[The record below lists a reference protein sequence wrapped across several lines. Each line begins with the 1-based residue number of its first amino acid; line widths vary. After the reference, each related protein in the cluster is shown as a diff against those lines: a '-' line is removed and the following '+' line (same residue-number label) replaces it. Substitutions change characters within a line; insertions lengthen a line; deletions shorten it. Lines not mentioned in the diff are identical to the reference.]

1 MKITVESLSPVER
14 KLAIEVPPERVTK
27 ELDKAYVSVGRRAKL
42 PGFRPGHIPR
52 SVLERNF
59 KHEVERDV
67 AERLVNLTF
76 VEAAQEKGIDP
87 VATPNVSLE
96 GPLVPGAEFKY
107 TAKVEVRPEI
117 APKDYRGLVVTRT
130 VAEVTDAAV
139 DAELEKLR
147 DRFGS
152 LEAVEGRDV
161 AEEGDW
167 AVIDH
172 DGSIDGKPFEGSA
185 AEGVSVRAAQG
196 KIEEGNISQLVGKK
210 VGETIE
216 FDEPFTPDH
225 RNEQLRGKIAHMK
238 VTLRGLRFRQLPKLD
253 DDFARQVGVKGLE
266 TLDGL
271 KGRIRADLEKREKR
285 KTDADFKDALIK
297 AALARNDFEV
307 PPSMV
312 ERAIDN
318 MLEST
323 VERFSR
329 MGLDVA
335 QLDLDVARLRADL
348 REQALLQV
356 RGSLFLDAVAS
367 AEKIEVGPDDLQA
380 ELARLADENGVPL
393 VKIQQQ
399 MRSAEARSALQGRVR
414 EDKALSLLAESAS
427 VTAGQ
432 AKRS

>member
-1 MKITVESLSPVER
+1 MKINVENISPVER
-14 KLAIEVPPERVTK
+14 KLSIEVSPERVTK
-27 ELDKAYVSVGRRAKL
+27 ELDKAYQGVGRRAKL

-52 SVLERNF
+52 AVLERNF

-76 VEAAQEKGIDP
+76 AEAAQEKGIEP

-96 GPLVPGAEFKY
+96 GPLVPGAEFKF

-117 APKDYRGLVVTRT
+117 APRDYRGLAVTRT
-130 VAEVTDAAV
+130 VTAVTEEAV
-139 DAELEKLR
+139 GAELEKLR
-147 DRFGS
+147 ERFGS
-152 LEAVEGRDV
+152 LEPLEGREV

-172 DGSIDGKPFEGSA
+172 EGAIDGKPFEGSA

-196 KIEEGNISQLVGKK
+196 KIEEGNIPQLVGKK
-210 VGETIE
+210 VGETVE
-216 FDEPFTPDH
+216 FDEPFAADH
-225 RNEQLRGKIAHMK
+225 RNQELRGKITHMK
-238 VTLRGLRFRQLPKLD
+238 MTLRGLRARKLPALD
-253 DDFARQVGVKGLE
+253 DDFARQVGVEGLE

-271 KGRIRADLEKREKR
+271 KGRIRADLERREKR
-285 KTDADFKDALIK
+285 KTEADFKDALIK

-312 ERAIDN
+312 ERTIDN

-356 RGSLFLDAVAS
+356 RGSLLLDAVATV
-367 AEKIEVGPDDLQA
+367 EKLVVEADDLQA
-380 ELARLADENGVPL
+380 ELSRLAEEAGVP
-393 VKIQQQ
+393 VAKVQQQ
-399 MRSAEARSALQGRVR
+399 MRSADARAALHSRVR
-414 EDKALSLLAESAS
+414 EDKALALLAESAS
-427 VTAGQ
+427 VTAG
-432 AKRS
+432 

>member
-1 MKITVESLSPVER
+1 MKINVETLSPVER
-14 KLAIEVPPERVTK
+14 KLSIEVPPERVAK
-27 ELDKAYVSVGRRAKL
+27 ELDKAYQSVGRRAKL

-52 SVLERNF
+52 AVLERNF

-76 VEAAQEKGIDP
+76 AEAAQEKGIEP

-96 GPLVPGAEFKY
+96 GPLVPGAEFKF

-117 APKDYRGLVVTRT
+117 APRDYRGLAVTRT
-130 VAEVTDAAV
+130 VTTVTEEAV
-139 DAELEKLR
+139 GAELEKLR

-152 LEAVEGRDV
+152 LEPLEGREV

-172 DGSIDGKPFEGSA
+172 EGSIDGKPFEGSA

-196 KIEEGNISQLVGKK
+196 KVDEGNMPQLIGKK
-210 VGETIE
+210 LGEVVE
-216 FDEPFTPDH
+216 LDEPFAADH
-225 RNEQLRGKIAHMK
+225 RNQELRGKTAHMK
-238 VTLRGLRFRQLPKLD
+238 VTLRGLRARKLPALD
-253 DDFARQVGVKGLE
+253 DDFAKQVGVEGLE
-266 TLDGL
+266 TLEAL
-271 KGRIRADLEKREKR
+271 TGRIRADLEKREKR
-285 KTDADFKDALIK
+285 KTEADFKDALIK

-312 ERAIDN
+312 ERTIDN

-356 RGSLFLDAVAS
+356 RGSLLLDAVATV
-367 AEKIEVGPDDLQA
+367 EKLVVEADDLQA
-380 ELARLADENGVPL
+380 ELSRLADEAGVP
-393 VKIQQQ
+393 VAKVQQQ
-399 MRSAEARSALQGRVR
+399 MRSADARAALHSRVR
-414 EDKALSLLAESAS
+414 EDKALALLAESAS
-427 VTAGQ
+427 VTAG
-432 AKRS
+432 

>member
-1 MKITVESLSPVER
+1 MKITVESTSPVER
-14 KLAIEVPPERVTK
+14 KLAIEVPPERVAK
-27 ELDKAYVSVGRRAKL
+27 ELDKAYLSVGRRAKL

-52 SVLERNF
+52 AVLERNF

-76 VEAAQEKGIDP
+76 VEAAREKGIDP
-87 VATPNVSLE
+87 VAMPNVSLE
-96 GPLVPGAEFKY
+96 GPLVPGAEFKF

-117 APKDYRGLVVTRT
+117 TPKDYRGLAVTRT
-130 VAEVTDAAV
+130 AALVTEASV

-152 LEAVEGRDV
+152 LEALQGRDV

-167 AVIDH
+167 VVIDH
-172 DGSIDGKPFEGSA
+172 EGAIDGAPFEGSK
-185 AEGVSVRAAQG
+185 AEGVNVLAALGKAGDG
-196 KIEEGNISQLVGKK
+196 KIGQLVGKK
-210 VGETIE
+210 VGESVE
-216 FDEPFTPDH
+216 FDEPFPADH
-225 RNEQLRGKIAHMK
+225 RNQQLRGKMARMK
-238 VTLRGLRFRQLPKLD
+238 VTLRGLSFRKLPALD
-253 DDFARQVGVKGLE
+253 DDFARQVGVEGLE
-266 TLDGL
+266 TLEGL
-271 KGRIRADLEKREKR
+271 KGRIRSDLEKREKQ
-285 KTDADFKDALIK
+285 KTDAGFKDSLIR

-312 ERAIDN
+312 ERTIDN

-335 QLDLDVARLRADL
+335 QLDLDVARLRGDL

-356 RGSLFLDAVAS
+356 RGSLLLEAVAT
-367 AEKIEVGPDDLQA
+367 AEKLEVGPEDLQA

-393 VKIQQQ
+393 AKVQQQ
-399 MRSAEARSALQGRVR
+399 MRSAEARAALQSRVR

-427 VTAGQ
+427 ITAG
-432 AKRS
+432 

>member
-1 MKITVESLSPVER
+1 MKITVENVSPVER
-14 KLAIEVPPERVTK
+14 KLAIEVPPERVAK

-42 PGFRPGHIPR
+42 PGFRSGHIPR
-52 SVLERNF
+52 AVLERNF

-76 VEAAQEKGIDP
+76 VEAAREKGIEP

-96 GPLVPGAEFKY
+96 APLVPGTEFKF
-107 TAKVEVRPEI
+107 TARVEVRPAI
-117 APKDYRGLVVTRT
+117 TPKDYRGLAVTRT
-130 VAEVTDAAV
+130 AAVVTEASV

-152 LEAVEGRDV
+152 LEPLEGRDV

-172 DGSIDGKPFEGSA
+172 DGAIDGMPFEGSK

-196 KIEEGNISQLVGKK
+196 KIEEGNIAQLVGKK

-216 FDEPFTPDH
+216 FDEPFAADH

-238 VTLRGLRFRQLPKLD
+238 VTLRGLRVRQLPRLD
-253 DDFARQVGVKGLE
+253 DDFARQVGVEGLE
-266 TLDGL
+266 TLEAL

-312 ERAIDN
+312 ERTIDN

-335 QLDLDVARLRADL
+335 QLDLDVARLRGDL

-356 RGSLFLDAVAS
+356 RGSLLLEAVAA
-367 AEKIEVGPDDLQA
+367 AEKLEVGAEDLQA
-380 ELARLADENGVPL
+380 ELARLAEENGVPL
-393 VKIQQQ
+393 AKIQQQ
-399 MRSAEARSALQGRVR
+399 MRSAEARAALHSRVR
-414 EDKALSLLAESAS
+414 EDKALSLLAEAAS
-427 VTAGQ
+427 VTAG
-432 AKRS
+432 

>member
-1 MKITVESLSPVER
+1 MKINVETISPVER
-14 KLAIEVPPERVTK
+14 KLSIEVPPERVSK

-67 AERLVNLTF
+67 AERIVNLTF
-76 VEAAQEKGIDP
+76 VEAAREKGIEP

-107 TAKVEVRPEI
+107 TAKVEVRPAI
-117 APKDYRGLVVTRT
+117 APKEYRGLAVTRT
-130 VAEVTDAAV
+130 TVVVTEEAV
-139 DAELEKLR
+139 GAELEKLR

-152 LEAVEGRDV
+152 LEALEGREV

-172 DGSIDGKPFEGSA
+172 EGTVEGKPFEGST

-196 KIEEGNISQLVGKK
+196 KIEEGNIPQLVGKK
-210 VGETIE
+210 VGETVE
-216 FDEPFTPDH
+216 FDEPFAADH
-225 RNEQLRGKIAHMK
+225 RNEQLRGKTTHMK
-238 VTLRGLRFRQLPKLD
+238 VTLRGLRFRKLPELD
-253 DDFARQVGVKGLE
+253 DDFAKQVGVEGLE
-266 TLDGL
+266 TLEGL

-285 KTDADFKDALIK
+285 KTEADFKDALIK
-297 AALARNDFEV
+297 AALAKNDFEV

-312 ERAIDN
+312 ERTIDN

-335 QLDLDVARLRADL
+335 QLDLDVARLRGDL

-356 RGSLFLDAVAS
+356 RGSLLLEAVAD
-367 AEKIEVGPDDLQA
+367 AEKIEVAAEDLQA
-380 ELARLADENGVPL
+380 ELAKLADENGVPL
-393 VKIQQQ
+393 NKVQQQ
-399 MRSAEARSALQGRVR
+399 MRSAEARAALQSRVR

-427 VTAGQ
+427 VTAG
-432 AKRS
+432 

>member
-1 MKITVESLSPVER
+1 MKINVENLSPVER
-14 KLAIEVPPERVTK
+14 KLSIEVPPERVTK
-27 ELDKAYVSVGRRAKL
+27 ELDKAYLNVGRRAKL

-52 SVLERNF
+52 A
-59 KHEVERDV
+59 EVERDV

-76 VEAAQEKGIDP
+76 AEAAQEKGIEP

-96 GPLVPGAEFKY
+96 GPLVPGAEFKF

-117 APKDYRGLVVTRT
+117 APRDYRGLAVTRT
-130 VAEVTDAAV
+130 VTAVTEEAV
-139 DAELEKLR
+139 GAELEKLR

-152 LEAVEGRDV
+152 LEPLEGREV
-161 AEEGDW
+161 AAEGDW

-172 DGSIDGKPFEGSA
+172 EGAIDGKPFEGSA

-196 KIEEGNISQLVGKK
+196 KVDEGNMPQLIGKK
-210 VGETIE
+210 IGETVE
-216 FDEPFTPDH
+216 LDEPFAADH
-225 RNEQLRGKIAHMK
+225 RNQELRGKTAHMK
-238 VTLRGLRFRQLPKLD
+238 VTLRGLRVRKLPALD
-253 DDFARQVGVKGLE
+253 DDFAKQVGVEGLE
-266 TLDGL
+266 TLEAL

-285 KTDADFKDALIK
+285 KTEADFKDALIK

-312 ERAIDN
+312 ERTIDN

-356 RGSLFLDAVAS
+356 RGSLLLDAVAI
-367 AEKIEVGPDDLQA
+367 AEKLVVGAEDLQA
-380 ELARLADENGVPL
+380 ELAKLADENGVPL
-393 VKIQQQ
+393 AKVQQQ
-399 MRSAEARSALQGRVR
+399 MRSAEARSALHSRVR
-414 EDKALSLLAESAS
+414 EDKALALLAESAS
-427 VTAGQ
+427 VTAG
-432 AKRS
+432 

>member
-1 MKITVESLSPVER
+1 MKINVETLSPVER
-14 KLAIEVPPERVTK
+14 KLTIEVPPERVAK
-27 ELDKAYVSVGRRAKL
+27 ELDKAYQGVGRRAKL

-52 SVLERNF
+52 AVLERNF

-76 VEAAQEKGIDP
+76 AEAAQEKGIEP

-96 GPLVPGAEFKY
+96 GPLVPGAEFKF

-117 APKDYRGLVVTRT
+117 SPRDYRGLAVTRT
-130 VAEVTDAAV
+130 VTAVTEEAV
-139 DAELEKLR
+139 GAELEKLR

-152 LEAVEGRDV
+152 LEPLEGREV

-172 DGSIDGKPFEGSA
+172 EGAIDGKPFEGSA

-196 KIEEGNISQLVGKK
+196 KIEEGNIPQLVGKK
-210 VGETIE
+210 VGETVE
-216 FDEPFTPDH
+216 FDEPFAADH
-225 RNEQLRGKIAHMK
+225 RNQELRGKITHMK
-238 VTLRGLRFRQLPKLD
+238 VTLRGLRARKLPALD
-253 DDFARQVGVKGLE
+253 DDFARQVGVEGLE

-285 KTDADFKDALIK
+285 KTEADFKDALIK

-312 ERAIDN
+312 ERTIDN

-356 RGSLFLDAVAS
+356 RGSLLLDAVAV
-367 AEKIEVGPDDLQA
+367 AEKLVVGAEDLQA
-380 ELARLADENGVPL
+380 ELAKLADENGVPL
-393 VKIQQQ
+393 AKVQQQ
-399 MRSAEARSALQGRVR
+399 MRSAEARSALHSRVR
-414 EDKALSLLAESAS
+414 EDKALALLAESAS
-427 VTAGQ
+427 VTAG
-432 AKRS
+432 